1 MAKSPIRAHLLTT
14 VSRLEGPPLPPD
26 YADIRFEI
34 SRRLLGRKAPMQP
47 VVLRHPWDGSVVFVE
62 GEPDDWREFI
72 EEHGKAGTLEQVIM
86 AAAIE
91 GRAG

>member
-1 MAKSPIRAHLLTT
+1 MAMSQTRARLLTT
-14 VSRLEGPPLPPD
+14 VSRLEGPPPPPD

-34 SRRLLGRKAPMQP
+34 SRRLLARVPPRQP
-47 VVLRHPWDGSVVFVE
+47 VVLRHPWDGHVVFVE

-91 GRAG
+91 GRAH

>member
-1 MAKSPIRAHLLTT
+1 MAKSPFRAHLLST
-14 VSRLEGPPLPPD
+14 VSHLEGPPQPPD

-47 VVLRHPWDGSVVFVE
+47 VVLHHPWDGSVVFVE

-72 EEHGKAGTLEQVIM
+72 EKHGKNGTLEQVIM

>member
-1 MAKSPIRAHLLTT
+1 MAKSHARTFLLTT
-14 VSRLEGPPLPPD
+14 VSRLEGPPPLPD

-34 SRRLLGRKAPMQP
+34 SRRLLARKAPMQP
-47 VVLRHPWDGSVVFVE
+47 VVLRHPWAGNVVYVE
-62 GEPDDWREFI
+62 GEPDNWREFI

-91 GRAG
+91 GRAH